1 MSLKLLG
8 PLLNTHSFSTEL
20 SFEFDSLSEFEGPI
34 EYNLEATNLK
44 SQREGGRGRRKEI
57 KTERKEERKEGKNEG
72 KKNGI
77 VSGWEKRGE
86 ESGKE
91 ESKKRCELLFVEIF

>member
-1 MSLKLLG
+1 MHSKMSLKLLG

-44 SQREGGRGRRKEI
+44 S
-57 KTERKEERKEGKNEG
+57 
-72 KKNGI
+72 
-77 VSGWEKRGE
+77 
-86 ESGKE
+86 
-91 ESKKRCELLFVEIF
+91 